1 MNCSICT
8 GALVP
13 FHCVHITLI
22 VIAQCFTRPSQTWNL
37 HTSRHLRCWNYI
49 TCLRK
54 MDNYQFNWFFVF
66 SIICLS
72 VADKHYDD
80 TQDQVYRRQGS
91 SRVRIP
97 KFEFYIYNDIGT
109 MVKQYLTVREIQQ
122 LLLQQ
127 SLRLGPPLWLIIKV
141 KSVNFLLQEWLRLV
155 CSWGEI
161 LLGGRHHNLQSQRS
175 PSQKLQYHYQRSKTR
190 VMSTAPRFGVL
201 STGKAIVKYF
211 SLLLTLFK
219 NVI

>member
-1 MNCSICT
+1 MWKCKSLKNLSIKWCYFALCANMNCSICT

-49 TCLRK
+49 TCWRK

-97 KFEFYIYNDIGT
+97 KFEFYIYNDVGT

-127 SLRLGPPLWLIIKV
+127 SLRLGPQLWLIHKCKI
-141 KSVNFLLQEWLRLV
+141 
-155 CSWGEI
+155 C
-161 LLGGRHHNLQSQRS
+161 
-175 PSQKLQYHYQRSKTR
+175 
-190 VMSTAPRFGVL
+190 
-201 STGKAIVKYF
+201 
-211 SLLLTLFK
+211 
-219 NVI
+219 